1 MLTNEIYK
9 SWFGLKASEYKAYKG
24 VRKET
29 LRDNMTD
36 IEVLLIDFGEI
47 AIRDIA
53 KLKNPQGFKQR
64 KLKKMSLPHLKSRL
78 R

>member
-1 MLTNEIYK
+1 
-9 SWFGLKASEYKAYKG
+9 
-24 VRKET
+24 
-29 LRDNMTD
+29 MTD

-53 KLKNPQGFKQR
+53 KLKNSQGFKQR

-78 R
+78 SQVKTQKNQELS